1 MWWDARPHPRLGT
14 LEIRIADQ
22 QTDVRRSAAFAA
34 LLQALAADALEREQ
48 EPVDRDE
55 YAERRLRAARGDLP
69 LDGLRAAVEQ
79 AARGLATHET
89 VTELLA
95 APPEADLQ
103 LAVGRAHGV
112 EAVAADVAERSLES
126 L

>member
-1 MWWDARPHPRLGT
+1 MDRRAHRSCRLRIRPASGARSRA
-14 LEIRIADQ
+14 ED
-22 QTDVRRSAAFAA
+22 RRGPFA
-34 LLQALAADALEREQ
+34 LRPGRPD
-48 EPVDRDE
+48 PC
-55 YAERRLRAARGDLP
+55 RRLRAERGDLP

-79 AARGLATHET
+79 AARRLGTHQT